1 MSRRSS
7 KVCTPNGGE
16 HITIVLLPK
25 SFISCDLLSNQF
37 MSFSKVCI
45 TLVLST
51 AAVSM
56 QAAGTS
62 SKSRS
67 HKNIVAAA
75 KQGSAAAQVD
85 AASGTSADQLSQVEM
100 PVTFSCYVYPAGSQI
115 AASNSNGLV
124 CPALQHG
131 DGVAK
136 PGWLREFRCSVSG
149 TTATCAPLENPGPAT
164 LADLAM
170 PVTIYFPS
178 I

>member
-1 MSRRSS
+1 MITFVPP
-7 KVCTPNGGE
+7 KGDNT
-16 HITIVLLPK
+16 ITIVLLPK
-25 SFISCDLLSNQF
+25 PFILCDLLSNWF

-56 QAAGTS
+56 QAAGTG

-75 KQGSAAAQVD
+75 KQGSPATQVD
-85 AASGTSADQLSQVEM
+85 ATSGKTSDLLSQVEL
-100 PVTFSCYVYPAGSQI
+100 PVTFSCYMYPAGSNI
-115 AASNSNGLV
+115 MASNANGLV
-124 CPALQHG
+124 CPALQPG

-149 TTATCAPLENPGPAT
+149 TTATCAPLENPGPST
-164 LADLAM
+164 LADLAV
-170 PVTIYFPS
+170 PVTIYVPWV
-178 I
+178 

>member
-1 MSRRSS
+1 MS
-7 KVCTPNGGE
+7 
-16 HITIVLLPK
+16 I
-25 SFISCDLLSNQF
+25 
-37 MSFSKVCI
+37 SKVCI

-67 HKNIVAAA
+67 HKNVVAAS
-75 KQGSAAAQVD
+75 KQGSTATQVAA
-85 AASGTSADQLSQVEM
+85 TSPKTSDLLSQVEM
-100 PVTFSCYVYPAGSQI
+100 PVTFSCYLYPAGAHI
-115 AASNSNGLV
+115 TASNANGLV
-124 CPALQHG
+124 CPALEPG

-149 TTATCAPLENPGPAT
+149 TTATCAPLENPGPSA
-164 LADLAM
+164 LADLAV
-170 PVTIYFPS
+170 PVSIYTPW